1 MLTAVDRIPARR
13 YATRVFARL
22 LASAA
27 VFAITAC
34 AQPSEPAPVVLAAA
48 SMQGTLDEI
57 SGDWEKQGHARPVIS
72 YAGSQAIARQI
83 ASGAPADLIL
93 LADRDWMDHLEKGG
107 HLTPGSRRELVSNT
121 LVVVHPAAAAGGTG
135 SVRDNMSIRQA
146 LSGGSVAMGEPD
158 TVPAGRY
165 ARSALEA
172 LGLWRSTRRR
182 IIPTESVRAALTL
195 AERGEVDAAI
205 VYRSDA
211 AASGN
216 VRVVARMPV
225 TAHPPIRYQA
235 AIVRGS
241 TADERADFL
250 AHLSSADAT
259 PVFSR
264 RGFTLLPVD
273 D

>member
-1 MLTAVDRIPARR
+1 M
-13 YATRVFARL
+13 
-22 LASAA
+22 ASP
-27 VFAITAC
+27 
-34 AQPSEPAPVVLAAA
+34 AQPISHQALVEGSWSRCERYGLNPLSIPSFGDPAEGDVNALLERQRNLVQTTQREVLPYYENIL
-48 SMQGTLDEI
+48 SN
-57 SGDWEKQGHARPVIS
+57 SS
-72 YAGSQAIARQI
+72 C
-83 ASGAPADLIL
+83 LIL

-135 SVRDNMSIRQA
+135 SVSDNMSIGQA
-146 LSGGSVAMGEPD
+146 LSGGTVAMGEPD

-165 ARSALEA
+165 ARAALEA
-172 LGLWRSTRRR
+172 LGLWQSTRRR
-182 IIPTESVRAALTL
+182 IIPTESVRAALPL

-211 AASGN
+211 AASGK

-250 AHLSSADAT
+250 AYLSSADAT

-264 RGFTLLPVD
+264 RGFTLLPGD